1 MSSSLHPEW
10 IRVKLGTGPN
20 YHGVKKLLRGMSLH
34 TVCEEAHCPNIG
46 ECFES
51 LTATF
56 LILGDIC
63 TRGCRFCAVASGLPG
78 QVDQGEPER
87 VAQAVAELGLRH
99 VVITSVTRDDLED
112 GGAAI
117 FAATIE
123 MIRASNRRCSV
134 EVLIPDFQGSF
145 AALQQVMAAGPD
157 ILNHN
162 LETVPRLYSLVR
174 PKAIYERSLRLLSNA
189 KTLTPGCLTKS
200 GLMLGLG
207 EELHEVLTA
216 MANLREAGCDILTIG
231 QYLRPSRQ
239 HLPIVRYYSPV
250 EFVALKAEGDRLG
263 FRNVESAPLVR
274 SSYHAAD
281 QIPD

>member
-1 MSSSLHPEW
+1 
-10 IRVKLGTGPN
+10 
-20 YHGVKKLLRGMSLH
+20 
-34 TVCEEAHCPNIG
+34 
-46 ECFES
+46 
-51 LTATF
+51 
-56 LILGDIC
+56 
-63 TRGCRFCAVASGLPG
+63 
-78 QVDQGEPER
+78 
-87 VAQAVAELGLRH
+87 
-99 VVITSVTRDDLED
+99 
-112 GGAAI
+112 
-117 FAATIE
+117 
-123 MIRASNRRCSV
+123 IRACNRRCSV
-134 EVLIPDFQGSF
+134 EVLIPDLQGSF
-145 AALQQVMAAGPD
+145 AALQMVMTAGPD

-174 PKAIYERSLRLLSNA
+174 PKAIYERSLQLLANA

-207 EELHEVLTA
+207 EELHEVLAA
-216 MANLREAGCDILTIG
+216 MADLREAGCDILTIG

-250 EFVALKAEGDRLG
+250 EFVALKAEGERLG